1 MQPNNYKNAH
11 IQRFESTYLFRC
23 FFLCFFFTYKY
34 KKYIQTLY
42 IIYTTK
48 LKYMNSIIVPIRMT
62 PVQKKELTDKA
73 NENHLKLST
82 WIRQT
87 ILNNLDNE

>member
-1 MQPNNYKNAH
+1 MRFERENGKAGAQPNNNKNAH
-11 IQRFESTYLFRC
+11 IQRLESTYLYRC

-48 LKYMNSIIVPIRMT
+48 LKIY
-62 PVQKKELTDKA
+62 E
-73 NENHLKLST
+73 
-82 WIRQT
+82 
-87 ILNNLDNE
+87 